1 MKKINVALKDRPY
14 DISIESGLLNK
25 IPKILKVFNR
35 GQKWVLIT
43 QEKLMSLYGEGLVQN
58 LALIN
63 FDISTIILP
72 DGESIKSIKEFE
84 RICLKMLS
92 IGCDR
97 YSSII
102 TLGGGAVGD
111 LSGFVASTYMRGIEY
126 FQIPT
131 TFLAMIDSSI
141 GGKTAVNANEGKNI
155 IGTIYQPKSVF
166 IDPNFLKSLDK
177 KEVNSGFGE
186 MIKYGAIWDKD
197 LFEKISTWLDNPSS
211 FPFEKAIIDAV
222 KIKSD
227 IVSKDEK
234 EKGLRII
241 LNFGHTIGHAIESYY
256 GYERIKHGEAVAFGM
271 KCAGFISNR
280 KRLLSLEA
288 KNKLFSILEKL
299 TLPNISDID
308 KKEIIKKIKSD
319 KKSKKGKI
327 KFVLL
332 SDIGKTKIVTS
343 VPQNLIEDSLE
354 ILK

>member
-1 MKKINVALKDRPY
+1 MKKINVALKNRPY

-84 RICLKMLS
+84 RTCLKMLS

-234 EKGLRII
+234 EEGLRVI

-256 GYERIKHGEAVAFGM
+256 GYEKIKHGEAVAFGM
-271 KCAGFISNR
+271 KCAGFISYR

-299 TLPNISDID
+299 TLPNISDIN
-308 KKEIIKKIKSD
+308 KEEIIKKIKSD
-319 KKSKKGKI
+319 KKSKKGEV

-332 SDIGKTKIVTS
+332 SGIGKTKIVSS

-354 ILK
+354 ILR

>member
-1 MKKINVALKDRPY
+1 MKKIKVALKDRSY

-25 IPKILKVFNR
+25 IPKILNVFNR

-43 QEKLMSLYGEGLVQN
+43 QEKLMCLYGKGLVQK
-58 LALIN
+58 LTLIN

-166 IDPNFLKSLDK
+166 IDPNFLNSLAK
-177 KEVNSGFGE
+177 KEVNSGLGE
-186 MIKYGAIWDKD
+186 MVKYGAIWDKN
-197 LFEKISTWLDNPSS
+197 LFDQISVWLDNPSS

-234 EKGLRII
+234 EKGLRTI

-256 GYERIKHGEAVAFGM
+256 GFEKIKHGEAVALGM

-280 KRLLSLEA
+280 KRLLSLNA
-288 KNKLFSILEKL
+288 KNKLFNTLEKL
-299 TLPNISDID
+299 NLPNTSDID
-308 KKEIIKKIKSD
+308 KEEIVKKIKSD
-319 KKSKKGKI
+319 KKSKKGQV

-332 SDIGKTKIVTS
+332 SDIGKTKIVSS
-343 VPQNLIEDSLE
+343 VPQNLIEDSLD

>member
-1 MKKINVALKDRPY
+1 MKKIKVALKSRSY

-25 IPKILKVFNR
+25 IPKILKVFNK

-43 QEKLMSLYGEGLVQN
+43 QEKLMSLYGKGLVQN

-84 RICLKMLS
+84 RTCLKMLS

-141 GGKTAVNANEGKNI
+141 GGKTAVNTNEGKNI

-197 LFEKISTWLDNPSS
+197 LFEKISTWLDNISS

-299 TLPNISDID
+299 TLPDISDLD

-319 KKSKKGKI
+319 KKSKKGKV

-332 SDIGKTKIVTS
+332 SDIGKTKIVSS

-354 ILK
+354 ILR

>member
-1 MKKINVALKDRPY
+1 M
-14 DISIESGLLNK
+14 NK
-25 IPKILKVFNR
+25 IPKILKVFNK

-43 QEKLMSLYGEGLVQN
+43 QEKLMSLYGKGLVQN

-72 DGESIKSIKEFE
+72 DGESIKSFKEFE
-84 RICLKMLS
+84 RTCLKMLS

-197 LFEKISTWLDNPSS
+197 LFEKISTWLDNTSS

-241 LNFGHTIGHAIESYY
+241 LNFGHTIGHALESYY
-256 GYERIKHGEAVAFGM
+256 GYEKIKHGEAVAFGM

-280 KRLLSLEA
+280 KRLLSAEA

-299 TLPNISDID
+299 TLPDISDLD
-308 KKEIIKKIKSD
+308 KKEIVKKIKSD
-319 KKSKKGKI
+319 KKSKKGRV

-332 SDIGKTKIVTS
+332 SDIGKTKIVSS

-354 ILK
+354 ILR

>member
-1 MKKINVALKDRPY
+1 VKKIKVALKDRSY

-25 IPKILKVFNR
+25 IPKILNVFNR

-43 QEKLMSLYGEGLVQN
+43 QEKLMCLYGKGLVQN
-58 LALIN
+58 LTLLN

-166 IDPNFLKSLDK
+166 IDPNFLNSLDK

-186 MIKYGAIWDKD
+186 MIKYGAVWDKN
-197 LFEKISTWLDNPSS
+197 LFDQISVWLDNPSS

-222 KIKSD
+222 KIKSV

-234 EKGLRII
+234 EKGLRTI

-256 GYERIKHGEAVAFGM
+256 GYERIKHGEAVALGM

-280 KRLLSLEA
+280 KRLLSLNA
-288 KNKLFSILEKL
+288 KNKLFNTLEKL
-299 TLPNISDID
+299 NLPDTSDINE
-308 KKEIIKKIKSD
+308 KEIVKKIKSD

-332 SDIGKTKIVTS
+332 SDIGKTKIVSS

>member
-1 MKKINVALKDRPY
+1 MKKIKVALKDRSY

-43 QEKLMSLYGEGLVQN
+43 QEKLMSLYGIDLVQN
-58 LALIN
+58 LVLIN

-72 DGESIKSIKEFE
+72 NGEGIKSIREFE

-102 TLGGGAVGD
+102 ILGGGAVGD
-111 LSGFVASTYMRGIEY
+111 LSAFVASTYMRGIEY

-131 TFLAMIDSSI
+131 TFLAMIDSSV
-141 GGKTAVNANEGKNI
+141 GGKTAINANEGKNI

-186 MIKYGAIWDKD
+186 MIKYGAIWDED
-197 LFEKISTWLDNPSS
+197 LFDKISTWLDNPSS
-211 FPFEKAIIDAV
+211 FPFEKAIVNAV

-227 IVSKDEK
+227 IVSKDEN

-256 GYERIKHGEAVAFGM
+256 GYERIRHGEAVAIGM

-299 TLPNISDID
+299 TLPNISDIN
-308 KKEIIKKIKSD
+308 KKEIVEKIKSD
-319 KKSKKGKI
+319 KKNKKGKV

-332 SDIGKTKIVTS
+332 SDIGKTKIVSS

>member
-1 MKKINVALKDRPY
+1 MKKIKVALKDRSY

-25 IPKILKVFNR
+25 IPKILNVFNR

-43 QEKLMSLYGEGLVQN
+43 QEKLMCLYGKGLVQK
-58 LALIN
+58 LTLIN

-166 IDPNFLKSLDK
+166 IDPNFLNSLDK

-186 MIKYGAIWDKD
+186 MIKYGAIWDKN
-197 LFEKISTWLDNPSS
+197 LFDQISVWLDNPSS

-234 EKGLRII
+234 EKGLRTI

-256 GYERIKHGEAVAFGM
+256 GYERIKHGEAIALGM
-271 KCAGFISNR
+271 KCAGLISNR
-280 KRLLSLEA
+280 IRLLSLNA
-288 KNKLFSILEKL
+288 KNKLFNTLEKL
-299 TLPNISDID
+299 NLPNISDIN
-308 KKEIIKKIKSD
+308 KKEIVKKIKSD
-319 KKSKKGKI
+319 KKSKKGQV

-332 SDIGKTKIVTS
+332 SDIGKTKIVSS
-343 VPQNLIEDSLE
+343 VPQNLIEDSLD

>member
-1 MKKINVALKDRPY
+1 MKKIKVALKDRSY

-43 QEKLMSLYGEGLVQN
+43 QEKLMSLYGKGLVQN

-63 FDISTIILP
+63 FDVSTIILP

-84 RICLKMLS
+84 RTCLKMLS

-131 TFLAMIDSSI
+131 TFLGMIDSSI
-141 GGKTAVNANEGKNI
+141 GGKTAVNANERKNI

-197 LFEKISTWLDNPSS
+197 LFEKISTWLDNTSS

-222 KIKSD
+222 KIKSE

-288 KNKLFSILEKL
+288 KNKLFRILEKL

-319 KKSKKGKI
+319 KKSKKGKV

-332 SDIGKTKIVTS
+332 SDIGKTKIVSS

-354 ILK
+354 ILR

>member
-1 MKKINVALKDRPY
+1 MKKIKVALKDRSY

-43 QEKLMSLYGEGLVQN
+43 QEKLMSLYGKGLVQN

-63 FDISTIILP
+63 FDVSTIILP

-84 RICLKMLS
+84 RTCLKMLS

-141 GGKTAVNANEGKNI
+141 GGKTAVNTNEGKNI

-197 LFEKISTWLDNPSS
+197 LFEKISTWLDNTSS

-222 KIKSD
+222 KIKSE

-234 EKGLRII
+234 EKGLRRI

-288 KNKLFSILEKL
+288 KNKLFRILEKL

-319 KKSKKGKI
+319 KKSKKGKV

-332 SDIGKTKIVTS
+332 SDIGKTKIVSS

-354 ILK
+354 ILR

>member
-1 MKKINVALKDRPY
+1 MKKIKVALKDRSY

-84 RICLKMLS
+84 RTCLKMLS

-197 LFEKISTWLDNPSS
+197 LFEKISTWLDNTSS

-234 EKGLRII
+234 EKGLRTI

-256 GYERIKHGEAVAFGM
+256 GYERIKHGEAVALGM

-280 KRLLSLEA
+280 KRLLSLNA
-288 KNKLFSILEKL
+288 KNKLFNTLEKL
-299 TLPNISDID
+299 NLPNTSDIN
-308 KKEIIKKIKSD
+308 KKEIVKKIKSD
-319 KKSKKGKI
+319 KKSKKGKV

-332 SDIGKTKIVTS
+332 SDIGKTKIVSS
-343 VPQNLIEDSLE
+343 VPQNFIEDSLE

>member
-1 MKKINVALKDRPY
+1 MKKIKVALKDRSY

-25 IPKILKVFNR
+25 IPKILNVFNR

-43 QEKLMSLYGEGLVQN
+43 QEKLMCLYGKGLVQN
-58 LALIN
+58 LTLLN

-166 IDPNFLKSLDK
+166 IDPNFLNSLDK

-186 MIKYGAIWDKD
+186 MIKYGAVWDKN
-197 LFEKISTWLDNPSS
+197 LFDQISVWLDNPSS

-222 KIKSD
+222 KIKSV

-234 EKGLRII
+234 EKGLRTI

-256 GYERIKHGEAVAFGM
+256 GYERIKHGEAVALGM

-280 KRLLSLEA
+280 KRLLSLNA
-288 KNKLFSILEKL
+288 KNKLFNTLEKL
-299 TLPNISDID
+299 NLPDTSDINE
-308 KKEIIKKIKSD
+308 KEIVKKIKSD

-332 SDIGKTKIVTS
+332 SDIGKTKIVSS

>member
-1 MKKINVALKDRPY
+1 M
-14 DISIESGLLNK
+14 NK
-25 IPKILKVFNR
+25 IPKILKVFNK

-43 QEKLMSLYGEGLVQN
+43 QEKLMSLYGKGLVQN

-84 RICLKMLS
+84 RTCLKMLS

-197 LFEKISTWLDNPSS
+197 LFEKISTWLDNTSS

-256 GYERIKHGEAVAFGM
+256 GYEKIKHGEAVAFGM

-299 TLPNISDID
+299 TLPNISDLD

-319 KKSKKGKI
+319 KKSKKGKV

-332 SDIGKTKIVTS
+332 SDIGKTKIVSS

-354 ILK
+354 ILR

>member
-84 RICLKMLS
+84 RTCLKMLS

-299 TLPNISDID
+299 TLPDISDLD

-319 KKSKKGKI
+319 KKSKKGKV

-332 SDIGKTKIVTS
+332 SDIGKTKIVSS

-354 ILK
+354 ILR

>member
-1 MKKINVALKDRPY
+1 MKKIKVALKDRSY

-43 QEKLMSLYGEGLVQN
+43 QEKLMSLYGIDLVQN
-58 LALIN
+58 LVLIN

-72 DGESIKSIKEFE
+72 NGEGIKSIREFE

-131 TFLAMIDSSI
+131 TFLAMIDSSV
-141 GGKTAVNANEGKNI
+141 GGKTAINANEGKNI

-186 MIKYGAIWDKD
+186 MIKYGAIWDED
-197 LFEKISTWLDNPSS
+197 LFDKISTWLDNPSS
-211 FPFEKAIIDAV
+211 FPFEKAIVNAV

-227 IVSKDEK
+227 IVSKDEN

-256 GYERIKHGEAVAFGM
+256 GYERIRHGEAVAIGM

-299 TLPNISDID
+299 TLPNISDIN
-308 KKEIIKKIKSD
+308 KKEIVEKIKSD
-319 KKSKKGKI
+319 KKNKKGKV

-332 SDIGKTKIVTS
+332 SDIGKTKIVSS

>member
-1 MKKINVALKDRPY
+1 MKKIKVALKDRSY

-25 IPKILKVFNR
+25 IPKILKVFNK

-43 QEKLMSLYGEGLVQN
+43 QEKLMSLYGKGLVQN

-84 RICLKMLS
+84 RTCLKMLS

-234 EKGLRII
+234 EKGLRMNIKFWSYDRTCNRII
-241 LNFGHTIGHAIESYY
+241 LWLREN
-256 GYERIKHGEAVAFGM
+256 
-271 KCAGFISNR
+271 
-280 KRLLSLEA
+280 
-288 KNKLFSILEKL
+288 
-299 TLPNISDID
+299 
-308 KKEIIKKIKSD
+308 
-319 KKSKKGKI
+319 
-327 KFVLL
+327 
-332 SDIGKTKIVTS
+332 
-343 VPQNLIEDSLE
+343 
-354 ILK
+354 

>member
-1 MKKINVALKDRPY
+1 MKKIKVALKGRSY

-25 IPKILKVFNR
+25 IPKILKVFNK

-43 QEKLMSLYGEGLVQN
+43 QEKLMSLYGKGLVQN

-72 DGESIKSIKEFE
+72 DGESIKSFKEFE
-84 RICLKMLS
+84 RTCLKMLS

-197 LFEKISTWLDNPSS
+197 LFEKISTWLDNTSS

-256 GYERIKHGEAVAFGM
+256 GYEKIKHGEAVAFGM

-280 KRLLSLEA
+280 KRLLSAEA

-299 TLPNISDID
+299 TLPDISDLD

-319 KKSKKGKI
+319 KKSKKGRV

-332 SDIGKTKIVTS
+332 SDIGKTKIVSS

-354 ILK
+354 ILR

>member
-1 MKKINVALKDRPY
+1 MKKIKVALKDRSY

-25 IPKILKVFNR
+25 IPKILNVFNR

-43 QEKLMSLYGEGLVQN
+43 QEKLMCLYGKGLVQN
-58 LALIN
+58 LTLIN
-63 FDISTIILP
+63 FDISTIILH

-166 IDPNFLKSLDK
+166 IDPNFLNSLDK

-186 MIKYGAIWDKD
+186 MIKYGAIWDKN
-197 LFEKISTWLDNPSS
+197 LFDQISVWLDNPSS
-211 FPFEKAIIDAV
+211 FPFEKAIIEAV

-234 EKGLRII
+234 EKGLRTI

-256 GYERIKHGEAVAFGM
+256 GFEKIKHGEAVALGM

-280 KRLLSLEA
+280 KRLLSLNA
-288 KNKLFSILEKL
+288 KNKLFNTLEKL
-299 TLPNISDID
+299 NLPNISDIN
-308 KKEIIKKIKSD
+308 KKEIVKKIKSD
-319 KKSKKGKI
+319 KKSKKGKV

-332 SDIGKTKIVTS
+332 SDIGKTKIVSS
-343 VPQNLIEDSLE
+343 VPQNLIEDSLD

>member
-1 MKKINVALKDRPY
+1 MKKIKVALKGRSY

-25 IPKILKVFNR
+25 IPKILKVFNK

-43 QEKLMSLYGEGLVQN
+43 QEKLMSLYGKGLVQN

-72 DGESIKSIKEFE
+72 DGESIKSFKEFE
-84 RICLKMLS
+84 RTCLKMLS

-197 LFEKISTWLDNPSS
+197 LFEKISTWLDNTSS

-256 GYERIKHGEAVAFGM
+256 GYEKIKHGEAVAFGM

-280 KRLLSLEA
+280 KRLLSAEA

-299 TLPNISDID
+299 TLPDISDLD

-319 KKSKKGKI
+319 KKSKKGRV

>member
-1 MKKINVALKDRPY
+1 MKKIKVALKGRSY

-25 IPKILKVFNR
+25 IPKILKVFNK

-43 QEKLMSLYGEGLVQN
+43 QEKLMSLYGKGLVQN

-72 DGESIKSIKEFE
+72 DGESIKSIEEFE
-84 RICLKMLS
+84 RTCLKMLS

-197 LFEKISTWLDNPSS
+197 LFEKISTWLDNTSS

-256 GYERIKHGEAVAFGM
+256 GYEKIKHGEAVAFGM

-280 KRLLSLEA
+280 KRLLSAEA

-299 TLPNISDID
+299 TLPDISDLD

-319 KKSKKGKI
+319 KKSKKGRV

-332 SDIGKTKIVTS
+332 SDIGKTKIVSS

-354 ILK
+354 ILR

>member
-1 MKKINVALKDRPY
+1 MKKIKVALKDRSY

-25 IPKILKVFNR
+25 IPKILNVFNR

-43 QEKLMSLYGEGLVQN
+43 QEKLMCLYGKGLVQN
-58 LALIN
+58 LTLLN

-166 IDPNFLKSLDK
+166 IDPNFLNSLDK

-186 MIKYGAIWDKD
+186 MIKYGAVWDKN
-197 LFEKISTWLDNPSS
+197 LFDQISVWLDNPSS

-222 KIKSD
+222 KIKSV

-234 EKGLRII
+234 EKGLRTI

-256 GYERIKHGEAVAFGM
+256 GYERIKHGEAVALGM
-271 KCAGFISNR
+271 KCAGYISKR
-280 KRLLSLEA
+280 KRLLSLNA
-288 KNKLFSILEKL
+288 KNKLFNTLEKL
-299 TLPNISDID
+299 NLPDTSDINE
-308 KKEIIKKIKSD
+308 KEIVKKIKSD

-332 SDIGKTKIVTS
+332 SDIGKTKIVSS

>member
-1 MKKINVALKDRPY
+1 MKKIKVALKNRSY

-43 QEKLMSLYGEGLVQN
+43 QEKLMSLYGKGLVQN

-72 DGESIKSIKEFE
+72 DGESIKSFKEFE
-84 RICLKMLS
+84 RTCLKMLS

-186 MIKYGAIWDKD
+186 MIKYGAIWDED
-197 LFEKISTWLDNPSS
+197 LFDKISTWLDNPSS

-222 KIKSD
+222 KIKSE
-227 IVSKDEK
+227 IVSKDEN

-256 GYERIKHGEAVAFGM
+256 GYERIKHGEAVAIGM

-299 TLPNISDID
+299 TLPNISDIN
-308 KKEIIKKIKSD
+308 KKEIVEKIKSD
-319 KKSKKGKI
+319 KKNKNGKV

-332 SDIGKTKIVTS
+332 SDIGRAKIVSS
-343 VPQNLIEDSLE
+343 VSQNLIEDSLE

>member
-1 MKKINVALKDRPY
+1 MKKIKVALKDRSY

-25 IPKILKVFNR
+25 IPKILNVFNG

-43 QEKLMSLYGEGLVQN
+43 QEKLMCLYGKGLVQN
-58 LALIN
+58 LTLLN

-166 IDPNFLKSLDK
+166 IDPNFLNSLDK

-186 MIKYGAIWDKD
+186 MIKYGAVWDKN
-197 LFEKISTWLDNPSS
+197 LFDQISVWLDNPSS

-222 KIKSD
+222 KIKSV

-234 EKGLRII
+234 EKGLRTI

-256 GYERIKHGEAVAFGM
+256 GYERIKHGEAVALGM

-280 KRLLSLEA
+280 KRLLSLNA
-288 KNKLFSILEKL
+288 KNKLFNTLEKL
-299 TLPNISDID
+299 NLPDTSDINE
-308 KKEIIKKIKSD
+308 KEIVKKIKSD

-332 SDIGKTKIVTS
+332 SDIGKTKIVSS

>member
-1 MKKINVALKDRPY
+1 MKKIKVALKDRSY

-43 QEKLMSLYGEGLVQN
+43 QEKLMSLYGKGLVQN

-84 RICLKMLS
+84 RTCLKMLS

-197 LFEKISTWLDNPSS
+197 LFEKISTWLDNTSS

-256 GYERIKHGEAVAFGM
+256 GYEKIKHGEAVAFGM

-280 KRLLSLEA
+280 KRLLSAEA

-299 TLPNISDID
+299 TLPNISDLD

-319 KKSKKGKI
+319 KKSKKGRV

-332 SDIGKTKIVTS
+332 SDIGKTKIVSS

-354 ILK
+354 ILR